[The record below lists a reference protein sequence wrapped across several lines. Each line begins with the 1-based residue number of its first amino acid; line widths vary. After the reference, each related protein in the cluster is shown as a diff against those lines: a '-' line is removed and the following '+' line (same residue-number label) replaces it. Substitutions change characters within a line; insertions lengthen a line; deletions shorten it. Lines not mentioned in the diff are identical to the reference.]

1 MPLGGGLYALVH
13 RDLTPPKRQRR
24 LKRSLTNCPDMILAN
39 DNLVGGAIVA
49 GLLLATTIAGGAN
62 GGWFTCFFLAFDF
75 FFSAPVTVV

>member
-1 MPLGGGLYALVH
+1 
-13 RDLTPPKRQRR
+13 
-24 LKRSLTNCPDMILAN
+24 MIFAN

-49 GLLLATTIAGGAN
+49 GLLLATTIAGGAD